1 MIRVCILCY
10 KLFWGNSTLCVS
22 LVLFF
27 SFVRVNAQFVK
38 LNAQFAR
45 VNAQLV
51 RENAHPEYPKNA
63 LFCVCK
69 TKRTLLPFRRLPVSV
84 YLYNSP
90 VFVWKSAILSDRRI
104 PLSFISA
111 RRQDLGFRTALM
123 GPFSSKIFRLFRLF
137 SNKSRKHMFPDIVPA
152 NRNWLCLYEFAKS
165 HGLIS
170 R

>member
-27 SFVRVNAQFVK
+27 CFVRVNAQFVK

-45 VNAQLV
+45 VNAQFV

-63 LFCVCK
+63 LFRVCK
-69 TKRTLLPFRRLPVSV
+69 TKRTLLPFRRLPVCV

-90 VFVWKSAILSDRRI
+90 
-104 PLSFISA
+104 
-111 RRQDLGFRTALM
+111 
-123 GPFSSKIFRLFRLF
+123 LF
-137 SNKSRKHMFPDIVPA
+137 SFLPWIFLGNHLTFLLDLLS
-152 NRNWLCLYEFAKS
+152 
-165 HGLIS
+165 
-170 R
+170 

>member
-63 LFCVCK
+63 LFRVCK
-69 TKRTLLPFRRLPVSV
+69 TKRTLLPFRRPPVSV

-90 VFVWKSAILSDRRI
+90 KKTFLFFFKIPVKFYFFLKARTGRLRFSVFY
-104 PLSFISA
+104 P
-111 RRQDLGFRTALM
+111 
-123 GPFSSKIFRLFRLF
+123 
-137 SNKSRKHMFPDIVPA
+137 
-152 NRNWLCLYEFAKS
+152 
-165 HGLIS
+165 
-170 R
+170 

>member
-45 VNAQLV
+45 VNAQFV
-51 RENAHPEYPKNA
+51 RENAHPKYPKNA
-63 LFCVCK
+63 LFRVCK

-90 VFVWKSAILSDRRI
+90 IMPRHGCVWEPCRAECRPEISRHAIFSAVVRPVRPVCPVRQSSRDYPAFRAAPSVFERAKRAGSLATMIYNA
-104 PLSFISA
+104 F
-111 RRQDLGFRTALM
+111 TM
-123 GPFSSKIFRLFRLF
+123 LFR
-137 SNKSRKHMFPDIVPA
+137 
-152 NRNWLCLYEFAKS
+152 
-165 HGLIS
+165 
-170 R
+170 